1 MKHLLSLSA
10 AILMISIGLSAQT
23 VQPKRPAAEPRHR
36 ILIDLTTVL
45 SDGWALTISNVEG
58 LKRHFKD
65 DVEIEVVVHG
75 PAVSMLFRNDVDF
88 GARIQQLHDSGVRF
102 VVGTSTVELTHAKKE
117 DLFAFVEFVP
127 SSIAEIVLR
136 QEQGWSYIK
145 GGY

>member
-1 MKHLLSLSA
+1 MKRLLSLIV
-10 AILMISIGLSAQT
+10 AILMIPLGLVAQT
-23 VQPKRPAAEPRHR
+23 PASKTPPAAAQHR
-36 ILIDLTTVL
+36 ILIDLTTVI
-45 SDGWALTISNVEG
+45 SDGSALTLSNVEG

-65 DVEIEVVVHG
+65 DAEIEVVVHG
-75 PAVSMLFRNDVDF
+75 PAVSLLFRNDVDF
-88 GARIQQLHDSGVRF
+88 GARIQQLHNAGVHF

-117 DLFAFVEFVP
+117 DLFPFVEFVP

>member
-1 MKHLLSLSA
+1 MKRLLSVLIA
-10 AILMISIGLSAQT
+10 MLLISMGLPAQVKSSPT
-23 VQPKRPAAEPRHR
+23 ASTPVHHR
-36 ILIDLTTVL
+36 IIVDLTTVL
-45 SDGWALTISNVEG
+45 SDGWALTLHNVEG

-65 DVEIEVVVHG
+65 DAEIEVVVHG

-88 GARIQQLHDSGVRF
+88 AARIQQLHNSGVRF
-102 VVGTSTVELTHAKKE
+102 IVGTSTVELTHAKKE
-117 DLFAFVEFVP
+117 DLFPFVEFVP